1 MVDVPPVSTICSDF
15 NLVRLLTVPDCQR
28 RFILFAK
35 NELDR
40 ALKIAGHMHIL
51 HPESACEFDSTD
63 DGAAAAPLD
72 PVKSSIPFSKLMHQQ
87 DLEPDYT
94 SREYLANLI
103 SLNLKWATQQP
114 DPNILTW

>member
-1 MVDVPPVSTICSDF
+1 MVDVPPASTICSDF
-15 NLVRLLTVPDCQR
+15 NLTRLLTVPECQR

-35 NELDR
+35 TELIR
-40 ALKIAGHMHIL
+40 ALKIAEHMQIL
-51 HPESACEFDSTD
+51 HPESACEFDTTD
-63 DGAAAAPLD
+63 DGASAAPQE
-72 PVKSSIPFSKLMHQQ
+72 PIKSSIPFFKLMHQQ

-103 SLNLKWATQQP
+103 SLNLEWATQQP